1 MTYYKKHY
9 LIGNQKKINYDAI
22 KNYYVYAGSPEK
34 VPEEYW
40 EYRLV
45 ETHFRGNW
53 RQYWAMPEYLI
64 DMIIKFR
71 SVENK
76 SFKLLDKRREGENAR

>member
-1 MTYYKKHY
+1 
-9 LIGNQKKINYDAI
+9 
-22 KNYYVYAGSPEK
+22 
-34 VPEEYW
+34 
-40 EYRLV
+40 
-45 ETHFRGNW
+45 
-53 RQYWAMPEYLI
+53 MPEYLI